1 MAEQLVTFA
10 MFRWAYQSPIKRAL
24 SYQSHDYCN
33 EVWSAKTSLSD
44 KQITSF
50 LKYVGENRELA
61 VQWMK
66 YLLPE
71 TKENG
76 EKFVM
81 MDSTH
86 VMSASE
92 NISVNASGY
101 NPSFDFGRQIRL
113 MYIFSAELKKPVYY
127 RLINGNITD
136 ISSMSLCVKEMGVKN
151 VVFIADKGF
160 YSKANTAL
168 LHGQGLQYLI
178 PLRRNNPKIDY
189 SPLSAVDYKKGLK
202 YFVYQK
208 RIIWYYQYAIGPENF
223 ITFLDERLRVDE
235 EQDYLQRITARPDG
249 YSEEHYFEKLNTFGT
264 LTLGFNIKALF
275 HKSGHT
281 FN

>member
-1 MAEQLVTFA
+1 MSLPNWALPFKEPHTEIKFLNGRYYKYSVTYQYVPERKRTIKITGSLLGKITEKDGFIPSEKNKLRQSASAVPKVDIKTYGVYALFEDLLKDEIPSLRKVFGDDMAEQLVTFA

-50 LKYVGENRELA
+50 LKYVGENRELV

-92 NISVNASGY
+92 NISVNAPGY

-113 MYIFSAELKKPVYY
+113 MYMFSAE
-127 RLINGNITD
+127 
-136 ISSMSLCVKEMGVKN
+136 
-151 VVFIADKGF
+151 FA
-160 YSKANTAL
+160 
-168 LHGQGLQYLI
+168 
-178 PLRRNNPKIDY
+178 
-189 SPLSAVDYKKGLK
+189 
-202 YFVYQK
+202 
-208 RIIWYYQYAIGPENF
+208 
-223 ITFLDERLRVDE
+223 
-235 EQDYLQRITARPDG
+235 
-249 YSEEHYFEKLNTFGT
+249 
-264 LTLGFNIKALF
+264 
-275 HKSGHT
+275 
-281 FN
+281 